1 MEHSWDIVEELK
13 SGSILTRFYAKLI
26 QTHFFPPNMIMFSNL
41 QPDENSQSTIL
52 KNKEIDSINRF

>member
-26 QTHFFPPNMIMFSNL
+26 QRHFFPPNMIMFSNL